1 MLCKKIKSELEN
13 QEDWSMIGNIF
24 KQGLNNIA
32 TQTEARTVFV
42 NKIPSIKN
50 IMLTKYSPW

>member
-1 MLCKKIKSELEN
+1 
-13 QEDWSMIGNIF
+13 MIGNIF

-42 NKIPSIKN
+42 NRIPSIKN

>member
-1 MLCKKIKSELEN
+1 
-13 QEDWSMIGNIF
+13 MIGNIF

-42 NKIPSIKN
+42 NTIPSIKN